1 MIKKSLDFFD
11 KDQIKD
17 ILKESNSEDSFKREN
32 IQVDKT
38 FGSSLFENISGQTIT
53 ELKNTLGSK
62 FTSFTT
68 FLVTNSAFFV
78 LASRL
83 SNAINIAAATIVG
96 LDLIVH
102 TLSFTF
108 SVATT
113 PYVTMA
119 GCLYGVYKF
128 SSYAVDKLRGTK
140 EIEQHKESTIKE
152 GTLLWG
158 YTQRPQTTNER
169 YANTASSV
177 IQSVGGAAVG
187 YSSQAL
193 KNIYNWYNGTSVV
206 AEAQR

>member
-1 MIKKSLDFFD
+1 M
-11 KDQIKD
+11 
-17 ILKESNSEDSFKREN
+17 
-32 IQVDKT
+32 
-38 FGSSLFENISGQTIT
+38 
-53 ELKNTLGSK
+53 
-62 FTSFTT
+62 
-68 FLVTNSAFFV
+68 